1 MEHPRLNR
9 AQRVV
14 AVVALGFVLYILGT
28 WITSLGSHL
37 PYGSVTYTNFSTSNI
52 VGGFYPWVRFT
63 IWMLLA
69 AVWISV
75 SIPLL
80 KDRPMNHKGRLSAR

>member
-1 MEHPRLNR
+1 MEHRRPNR

-14 AVVALGFVLYILGT
+14 VVVALGFALYLLGD

-37 PYGSVTYTNFSTSNI
+37 PYGSATFTNVRSSYF
-52 VGGFYPWVRFT
+52 VGGLYPWVRFA
-63 IWMLLA
+63 IWMLLIVA
-69 AVWISV
+69 WVGV

-80 KDRPMNHKGRLSAR
+80 IDYSMNQRGRLSSQ

>member
-1 MEHPRLNR
+1 MERRRLNR

-14 AVVALGFVLYILGT
+14 AVIAFGFVLYFLGD

-37 PYGSVTYTNFSTSNI
+37 PRGSAMYTNVSISDI
-52 VGGFYPWVRFT
+52 VGGLHPWVRFT
-63 IWMLLA
+63 IWMLLI
-69 AVWISV
+69 VTWVGV

-80 KDRPMNHKGRLSAR
+80 RDRSMIQRGPLPS

>member
-1 MEHPRLNR
+1 MEHRRLNR

-14 AVVALGFVLYILGT
+14 AVVAFGFVLYFLGV

-37 PYGSVTYTNFSTSNI
+37 PYGSVTYTNVSTPNI
-52 VGGFYPWVRFT
+52 VGGLYPWVRFT
-63 IWMLLA
+63 IWILLIA
-69 AVWISV
+69 TWVGM

-80 KDRPMNHKGRLSAR
+80 RDRSKSQESRLSP

>member
-1 MEHPRLNR
+1 MEHRRLNH

-14 AVVALGFVLYILGT
+14 VVVALGFTLYILGT

-37 PYGSVTYTNFSTSNI
+37 PYGSATFTNLGTSNI

-63 IWMLLA
+63 LWMLFV
-69 AVWISV
+69 AVWVGV

-80 KDRPMNHKGRLSAR
+80 KDRSVN

>member
-1 MEHPRLNR
+1 MEHRRLNR

-14 AVVALGFVLYILGT
+14 AVVALGFALYILGA

-37 PYGSVTYTNFSTSNI
+37 PYGSATYTNLSTSNI

-63 IWMLLA
+63 IWMLLL
-69 AVWISV
+69 AVWVGV

-80 KDRPMNHKGRLSAR
+80 KDRSMNDKGRLSAQ